1 MTEERDLLPQGM
13 HYNPVT
19 VTEAIGTM
27 ALGLMALILL
37 LALLRAQGRNRK
49 LLSQLHRARQEACD
63 T

>member
-1 MTEERDLLPQGM
+1 MTEERGFLPQDM

-27 ALGLMALILL
+27 ALGILALILL

-49 LLSQLHRARQEACD
+49 LLTQLHRARQEVCEE
-63 T
+63 

>member
-1 MTEERDLLPQGM
+1 MREERGFTPQDM

-27 ALGLMALILL
+27 ALGVLALILL

-49 LLSQLHRARQEACD
+49 LLSQLHQARQEAGGE
-63 T
+63 